1 MMNLSPTLPA
11 DVWQALYAILMDEP
25 VRFAVRRLAVQQ
37 FEAAIQKAQEPQPPP
52 KDDG

>member
-1 MMNLSPTLPA
+1 MKLTLSLPA
-11 DVWQALYAILMDEP
+11 EVWQTLYAVLMDEP
-25 VRFAVRRLAVQQ
+25 VRFAVRRAAVQQ